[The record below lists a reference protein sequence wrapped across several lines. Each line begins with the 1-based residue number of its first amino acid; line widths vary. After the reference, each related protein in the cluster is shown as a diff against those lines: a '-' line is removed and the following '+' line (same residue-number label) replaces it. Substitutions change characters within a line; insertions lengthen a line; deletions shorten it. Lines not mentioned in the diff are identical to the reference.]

1 MHNQLV
7 VVALVFRYK
16 MLETICDILVD
27 AYKRNWITSRDGN
40 VSIRHHD
47 RDQFYITPSGVRKQ
61 TLQPD
66 QFKKIKLINHIN
78 TSPPFLS
85 KSWQEEF
92 YTDISAN
99 LKPSGEIPLHFGLQK
114 EMGQNSGEVRVVV
127 HVHPTYC
134 IAAMH
139 AGIDLSTISNAFPE
153 LNRYTKVA
161 PNVGDVPP
169 ISQELADQCFNKL
182 ELNSQGNIAYDIVG
196 IKGHGVV
203 AIDTSPWRAYEH
215 IERLEHICKIVLAS
229 GKY

>member
-1 MHNQLV
+1 
-7 VVALVFRYK
+7 
-16 MLETICDILVD
+16 MLETICDIMVD

-47 RDQFYITPSGVRKQ
+47 RDHFYITPSGVRKQ

-66 QFKKIKLINHIN
+66 QFKKIKIVSSLM
-78 TSPPFLS
+78 
-85 KSWQEEF
+85 WREEF
-92 YTDISAN
+92 YSDISAN

-114 EMGQNSGEVRVVV
+114 NMGQHSNDVRVVV

-169 ISQELADQCFNKL
+169 ISQELADKCHENLKL
-182 ELNSQGNIAYDIVG
+182 DDYGNIAYDIVG

-229 GKY
+229 GNY

>member
-1 MHNQLV
+1 M
-7 VVALVFRYK
+7 
-16 MLETICDILVD
+16 VD

-47 RDQFYITPSGVRKQ
+47 RDHFYITPSGVRKQ

-66 QFKKIKLINHIN
+66 QFKKIKIN
-78 TSPPFLS
+78 TGINSGVGNRIFWH
-85 KSWQEEF
+85 SWEEVE
-92 YTDISAN
+92 YTDISKN
-99 LKPSGEIPLHFGLQK
+99 LIPSGEIPLHFGLQK
-114 EMGQNSGEVRVVV
+114 EMGQHKGEVRVVV

-139 AGIDLSTISNAFPE
+139 AGINLSTISEAFPE

-169 ISQELADQCFNKL
+169 ISQELADQCHTNL
-182 ELNSQGNIAYDIVG
+182 QLDEYGNIAYDIVG

-203 AIDTSPWRAYEH
+203 AIDTTPWRAYEH

>member
-1 MHNQLV
+1 
-7 VVALVFRYK
+7 

-40 VSIRHHD
+40 ISIRHHD
-47 RDQFYITPSGVRKQ
+47 RDHFYITPSGVRKQ
-61 TLQPD
+61 TMQPD
-66 QFKKIKLINHIN
+66 QFKKIKLVSQINPA
-78 TSPPFLS
+78 PPFLT

-99 LKPSGEIPLHFGLQK
+99 LKPSGELPLHFGLQK
-114 EMGQNSGEVRVVV
+114 EMGQHSGDVRVVV

-139 AGIDLSTISNAFPE
+139 AGIDLSTISDAFPE

-169 ISQELADQCFNKL
+169 ISQELADRCHKNLQLDNA
-182 ELNSQGNIAYDIVG
+182 GNIAYDIVG

-229 GKY
+229 GKH

>member
-1 MHNQLV
+1 MS
-7 VVALVFRYK
+7 
-16 MLETICDILVD
+16 D

-47 RDQFYITPSGVRKQ
+47 RDHFYITPSGVRKQ

-66 QFKKIKLINHIN
+66 QFKKIAIVDG
-78 TSPPFLS
+78 
-85 KSWQEEF
+85 SWREME

-99 LKPSGEIPLHFGLQK
+99 LRPSGEIPLHFGLQK
-114 EMGQNSGEVRVVV
+114 KMGQHAGEVRVVV

-139 AGIDLSTISNAFPE
+139 AGIDLSTVSAAFPE
-153 LNRYTKVA
+153 LNRYTRVA
-161 PNVGDVPP
+161 PNVGDVAP
-169 ISQELADQCFNKL
+169 ISQELADQCHKML
-182 ELNSQGNIAYDIVG
+182 QLDGDGNIAYDIVG

-229 GKY
+229 GNYGK

>member
-1 MHNQLV
+1 
-7 VVALVFRYK
+7 
-16 MLETICDILVD
+16 MLETICDVMLD

-47 RDQFYITPSGVRKQ
+47 RDHFYITPSGVRKQ

-66 QFKKIKLINHIN
+66 QFKKIAIMQQPVNRW
-78 TSPPFLS
+78 
-85 KSWQEEF
+85 SWTELE
-92 YTDISAN
+92 YTDISKN

-114 EMGQNSGEVRVVV
+114 AMGQHSDDVRVVV

-139 AGIDLSTISNAFPE
+139 AGIDLSTVSDAFPE
-153 LNRYTKVA
+153 LNRYTRVA

-169 ISQELADQCFNKL
+169 ISQELADQCHTNLKL
-182 ELNSQGNIAYDIVG
+182 DVDGNIAYDIVG

-215 IERLEHICKIVLAS
+215 IERLEHIARIVLAS

>member
-1 MHNQLV
+1 
-7 VVALVFRYK
+7 
-16 MLETICDILVD
+16 MLETICELLED
-27 AYKRNWITSRDGN
+27 AYERNWITSRDGN

-47 RDQFYITPSGVRKQ
+47 RDHFYITPSGVRKQ

-66 QFKKIKLINHIN
+66 QFKKISIHGLR
-78 TSPPFLS
+78 
-85 KSWQEEF
+85 WQEEY
-92 YTDISAN
+92 YTDISSK
-99 LKPSGEIPLHFGLQK
+99 LQPSGEIPLHFGLQRA
-114 EMGQNSGEVRVVV
+114 MGQHSTDVRVVV

-139 AGIDLSTISNAFPE
+139 AGIDLGTVSSAFPE
-153 LNRYTKVA
+153 LNRYTRVA

-169 ISQELADQCFNKL
+169 ISQELADRCHESLQL
-182 ELNSQGNIAYDIVG
+182 DDHGTIAYDIVG

-229 GKY
+229 GNY

>member
-1 MHNQLV
+1 
-7 VVALVFRYK
+7 
-16 MLETICDILVD
+16 MLETICEVLED

-47 RDQFYITPSGVRKQ
+47 RDHFYITPSGVRKQ

-66 QFKKIKLINHIN
+66 QFKKIKIWRTINSGVGTGAFN
-78 TSPPFLS
+78 YNY
-85 KSWQEEF
+85 EELE

-99 LKPSGEIPLHFGLQK
+99 LKPSGEIPLHFGLQR
-114 EMGQNSGEVRVVV
+114 EMGQHKNDVRVVV

-139 AGIDLSTISNAFPE
+139 AGIDLNSISKAFPE
-153 LNRYTKVA
+153 LNRYTRVA
-161 PNVGDVPP
+161 HNVGDVAP
-169 ISQELADQCFNKL
+169 ISQELADQCHHHL
-182 ELNSQGNIAYDIVG
+182 ELDKDGNIAYDIVG

-215 IERLEHICKIVLAS
+215 IERLEHICRIVLAS